1 MVPPLVAVT
10 RSHCAHEGPALWWG
24 SFFLTVLSG
33 VYITSNQLFPMF
45 GGALVVVLE
54 CLNCPIVKDVLSSTA
69 YSVTYGA
76 LRHCGTTLVP
86 AAERLLVE

>member
-1 MVPPLVAVT
+1 MT
-10 RSHCAHEGPALWWG
+10 D
-24 SFFLTVLSG
+24 LSG
-33 VYITSNQLFPMF
+33 AYITRNQRFPLF
-45 GGALVVVLE
+45 GRALVVVLE

-69 YSVTYGA
+69 YSGTYWA